1 MTVSKDIV
9 LQSSKIDWIITGKLE
24 KLRQIMN
31 EDATFIDL
39 PPLGSNNNR
48 ITVTG
53 TTLPLIE
60 RSIRRMNKL
69 VLILLKK

>member
-1 MTVSKDIV
+1 MSKEV
-9 LQSSKIDWIITGKLE
+9 GLHSSKIDWIITGKLE
-24 KLRQIMN
+24 KLRQIMD
-31 EDATFIDL
+31 EDATFIEL
-39 PPLGSNNNR
+39 PPLGGENNH

-69 VLILLKK
+69 VCA